1 MTLAEVHALASIAGT
16 IAYASLSVLALV
28 AWARKIANRWLLIAC
43 VSMTLLLLARA
54 ATGNGTL
61 AQALETVAVISWV
74 LVVAESIGLGFRRA
88 NADPRLLTV
97 FRFCIGSMLAGAI
110 SILLNVMA
118 VAVSWNIASLL
129 ITASHTLDLLLAVA
143 GLVLLEQMIRN
154 VREEQRWRTRYIEIA
169 LGGLFFFQFV
179 FNVSAVLFPDQQPYL
194 ITAQPIMFLL
204 VTPLLAIGIRRVST
218 APMAVSLSRDFVF
231 RSGVLIASG
240 ALLMGLSA
248 LAYLATALGGSWRL
262 AALTLLIAI
271 VGMGL
276 AVVLGSSR
284 VRIRGRQLLARH
296 VFQRKFDYQRE
307 WERVTERLTE
317 PSADY
322 DLGQQVIRILGRV
335 VDSEG
340 GAVWTLTS
348 GANLIVLSRLR
359 CAWDRPIGIETTQ
372 LLANWFANRGHMLD
386 INRFTAG
393 LDPSI
398 TTLRDIFAGLRFL
411 IPLHAQERLVGIVGL
426 TNPLISVAPDW
437 EDLEL
442 VRLVARQSASVVAL
456 QQAERAMSESSA
468 LSSFNQIAAFIVHD
482 AKTISAQLSLLLA
495 NAEKHK
501 HKPAFID
508 DMLGTVDNSVQRLQ
522 RLLEHMRTQSAG
534 TQATDGQRP
543 IDLAL
548 LLPDLLRSY
557 QNERLTPQFSYIADA
572 AVVDRCMVE
581 ASESDLRSAL
591 GHIVQNAVD
600 AATTNHSTSSGPSVE
615 VVLRFGAAWHEVLVR
630 DNGSGMDAAFI
641 RDRLFQPG
649 ITTKGVS
656 GMGVGAYQA
665 RIYVRAIGGDITVN
679 SESDHGTEFVIR
691 LPAAGTKA
699 T

>member
-1 MTLAEVHALASIAGT
+1 MLASIAGT
-16 IAYASLSVLALV
+16 MAFAFLSVLALV

-43 VSMTLLLLARA
+43 ISMTLLLLARA
-54 ATGNGTL
+54 ATGDGAL
-61 AQALETVAVISWV
+61 ARALETFAVLSWV
-74 LVVAESIGLGFRRA
+74 LVVAESIGLGFRRT
-88 NADPRLLTV
+88 NSDLRLLTV
-97 FRFCIGSMLAGAI
+97 RRLCIV
-110 SILLNVMA
+110 SILVGATSIALDVTAVMA
-118 VAVSWNIASLL
+118 SRMSASLL
-129 ITASHTLDLLLAVA
+129 STAAHTLDLLLAVA

-179 FNVSAVLFPDQQPYL
+179 FNASAVLFPAQQPYL
-194 ITAQPIMFLL
+194 MTAQPIMFLL
-204 VTPLLAIGIRRVST
+204 VTPLLAIGIRRAST

-240 ALLMGLSA
+240 ALLMGLSV
-248 LAYLATALGGSWRL
+248 LAYLATAFGGSWGL
-262 AALTLLIAI
+262 AALTLLIAL

-284 VRIRGRQLLARH
+284 VRIRGRQFLARH

-322 DLGQQVIRILGRV
+322 DLGQQVIRVLGRV

-348 GANLIVLSRLR
+348 AGNLIALSRLR
-359 CAWDRPIGIETTQ
+359 CAWDRPVGIETTQ
-372 LLANWFANRGHMLD
+372 LLSNWFANRGHMLD
-386 INRFTAG
+386 LNRFTVG
-393 LDPSI
+393 LDPGI
-398 TTLRDIFAGLRFL
+398 TALKDTFSSLRFL
-411 IPLHAQERLVGIVGL
+411 VPLHAQERLVGIVGL
-426 TNPLISVAPDW
+426 TNPLMSVAPDW

-442 VRLVARQSASVVAL
+442 LRLVARQSASFVAL
-456 QQAERAMSESSA
+456 QQAERAVSESSA

-508 DMLGTVDNSVQRLQ
+508 DMLGTVDNSVQRLH
-522 RLLEHMRTQSAG
+522 RLLEHMRAQSAG
-534 TQATDGQRP
+534 THATDGHLP
-543 IDLAL
+543 VDLTL
-548 LLPDLLRSY
+548 LLPNLLRGY
-557 QNERLTPQFSYIADA
+557 QNEQLTPKFSYVADA
-572 AVVDRCMVE
+572 AVADRCMVK
-581 ASESDLRSAL
+581 ASESDLRSAI

-600 AATTNHSTSSGPSVE
+600 AATVNDSVSTGPSVE
-615 VVLRFGAAWHEVLVR
+615 VVLRSGAAWHEVLVR

-649 ITTKGVS
+649 VTTKGVS

-665 RIYVRAIGGDITVN
+665 RIYVRAIGGDIAVN
-679 SESDHGTEFVIR
+679 SELDHGTEFVIR